1 MNLITY
7 LHNLTIPSNFQPIS
21 MIIFL
26 NLISMRIFS
35 MVPTT
40 YLYDSVPKVIF
51 CSVETFSRLLLL
63 NESRHDHRRQ
73 TTKRASQW
81 SKSVTRFCDFPKY
94 LAKNFLTKVAQMFGE
109 PFWLFWRMK
118 LFYKNWCGYFWD
130 ISWKIGLLFIPTS
143 GHTRCGQDFKSVW
156 RPTTQSVIT

>member
-81 SKSVTRFCDFPKY
+81 SKSVTRFCDFPKN
-94 LAKNFLTKVAQMFGE
+94 LAKKILTKCLENLFGYFQE
-109 PFWLFWRMK
+109 WNF
-118 LFYKNWCGYFWD
+118 FYKNWCGYFWD

-143 GHTRCGQDFKSVW
+143 GHTRCGQDF
-156 RPTTQSVIT
+156 